1 METQGLNNEIIL
13 ILGST
18 GMLFL
23 VASIVTFIY
32 LFQRKLIKRKI
43 AYQEIENLLRHEELN
58 SAYARLQGQEAER
71 QEIAR
76 HIHDSLASAFV
87 TISMY
92 AASITRAKTEE
103 DRADLAEKMGR
114 AAREASEQAR
124 IISHRLD
131 SPSLHHFGLSAAL
144 TDLIATVNNS
154 GAITIESTVHS
165 IHPLSTEASL
175 NVYRI
180 VQELINNTLK
190 HARAT
195 RISID
200 LTQVSNE
207 YISLIYEDNGI
218 GFALN
223 DTNKKGMGM
232 RNVQA
237 RVEKLNALMTIG
249 DGSSSGF
256 SVAFEIPCT

>member
-1 METQGLNNEIIL
+1 MENKGLNNELIL
-13 ILGST
+13 ILGTT

-23 VASIVTFIY
+23 VAAIVTFIY

-43 AYQEIENLLRHEELN
+43 AYQEIENLLRQEELK
-58 SAYARLQGQEAER
+58 SAYARLQGQDAER

-92 AASITRAKTEE
+92 ADSITRAKTEE
-103 DRADLAEKMGR
+103 DRKELAQKMGR

-131 SPSLHHFGLSAAL
+131 SPSLHHFGLGAAIS
-144 TDLIATVNNS
+144 DLVATVNNS
-154 GAITIESTVHS
+154 GAITIDSHIEN
-165 IHPLSTEASL
+165 IRPLPNEASL

-195 RISID
+195 RINID
-200 LTQVSNE
+200 LSQVSNDS
-207 YISLIYEDNGI
+207 ISLIYEDNGI
-218 GFALN
+218 GFSV
-223 DTNKKGMGM
+223 DDGHKKGMGLH
-232 RNVQA
+232 NIQA
-237 RVEKLNALMTIG
+237 RVEKLNAVMTFG

-256 SVAFEIPCT
+256 SVAFDIPCK

>member
-1 METQGLNNEIIL
+1 MENKGLNNEIIL
-13 ILGST
+13 ILGSA

-43 AYQEIENLLRHEELN
+43 AYQEIENLLRQEELK

-92 AASITRAKTEE
+92 ADSINRAKTEA
-103 DRADLAEKMGR
+103 DRRDLAEKMGR

-131 SPSLHHFGLSAAL
+131 SPSLHHFGLGAAL
-144 TDLIATVNNS
+144 SDLIATVNNS
-154 GAITIESTVHS
+154 GSITIESN
-165 IHPLSTEASL
+165 IEPIRPLPTEASL

-180 VQELINNTLK
+180 AQELINNTLK

-200 LTQVSNE
+200 LSQVNTD

-218 GFALN
+218 GFVLN
-223 DTNKKGMGM
+223 ESQKRGMGL

-237 RVEKLNALMTIG
+237 RVEKLNASMTLG
-249 DGSSSGF
+249 DRLPTGF
-256 SVAFEIPCT
+256 SVAFEIPSS

>member
-1 METQGLNNEIIL
+1 MENKGLNNELIL
-13 ILGST
+13 ILGTT

-23 VASIVTFIY
+23 AASIVTFIY
-32 LFQRKLIKRKI
+32 MFQRKLIKRKI
-43 AYQEIENLLRHEELN
+43 AYQEIENLLRQEELK

-92 AASITRAKTEE
+92 ADSIKRAQSEA
-103 DRADLAEKMGR
+103 DRKDLAEKMGR

-131 SPSLHHFGLSAAL
+131 SPSLHHFGLGAAVS
-144 TDLIATVNNS
+144 DLIATVQNS
-154 GAITIESTVHS
+154 GAITIESNIET
-165 IHPLSTEASL
+165 IRPLQTEASV

-200 LTQVSNE
+200 LSQISNE

-223 DTNKKGMGM
+223 DGHKKGMGW

-237 RVEKLNALMTIG
+237 RVEKLNAIMTLG

-256 SVAFEIPCT
+256 SVAFEIPCL

>member
-1 METQGLNNEIIL
+1 METQTLNNELIL
-13 ILGST
+13 ILGTT

-23 VASIVTFIY
+23 VASIATFIY

-43 AYQEIENLLRHEELN
+43 AYQEIENLLRHEELK

-92 AASITRAKTEE
+92 ADSIQRAKTEQE
-103 DRADLAEKMGR
+103 RAELANKMGK

-131 SPSLHHFGLSAAL
+131 SPSLHHFGLQAAV
-144 TDLIATVNNS
+144 TDLIATINNS
-154 GAITIESTVHS
+154 GAITVESNIED
-165 IHPLSTEASL
+165 IKPLQTEASL

-195 RISID
+195 RITID
-200 LTQVSNE
+200 LSQVSNE

-218 GFALN
+218 GLGHS
-223 DTNKKGMGM
+223 DSSKKGMGL
-232 RNVQA
+232 RNIQA
-237 RVEKLNALMTIG
+237 RVEMLNATMAFG

-256 SVAFEIPCT
+256 SVSFEIPCP